1 MVDMKAP
8 WMRIA
13 QTLKGEAEIPGAV
26 ANPKIVEMF
35 KIAGCPDTPEFR
47 SDETAWCAA
56 FVNSCLRL
64 SGYAGTNSA
73 LASSFSHFGVDLGRV
88 PQAGCV
94 TLFWPLAG
102 TSSGHVG
109 FFVGDDPDHIQVL
122 GGNQSDQVKIST
134 FPKTKWRSYRWP
146 SETAPVPE
154 EHSLPTILTLAPD
167 EAPDH
172 ARAPGITPTPG
183 PVIKPVPAN
192 NFARLQPIIDKW
204 EGGFTD
210 DPQDPGGATNMGITQ
225 ADLKRWRQRDVTKED
240 VRSLTHDEA
249 MQIFKAFYWDPL
261 RCDEMPIAAA
271 LVSYNAGVN
280 SGLGRGARWL
290 QQSLNKQGLNLDV
303 DGSVG
308 PLTLSA
314 CTQADMTRLVND
326 FAAAQEGFLR
336 SLPTFSHF
344 GTGWMNRMNDVKAR
358 ALAMAN
364 ESVVL
369 PKGPVP
375 TELPT
380 SALQSILEI
389 LKEKAMASTA
399 LPLQPPPSPGT
410 PSPADLT
417 TILQQ
422 VANVLQKINLAPN
435 ATPPAPGQQQQQQAA
450 QLQKIF
456 EFIASILNPGGQPQA
471 LGQVNGAFGDTLG
484 NLLNGKKT
492 AIGILGTLLTA
503 WLSNVP
509 QTAGG
514 TGLVSVLSM
523 IASSVPGLSGF
534 TMPLFLALS
543 AWGVLGKLEKWA
555 QGTAPPPQP
564 SK

>member
-1 MVDMKAP
+1 
-8 WMRIA
+8 
-13 QTLKGEAEIPGAV
+13 
-26 ANPKIVEMF
+26 
-35 KIAGCPDTPEFR
+35 
-47 SDETAWCAA
+47 
-56 FVNSCLRL
+56 
-64 SGYAGTNSA
+64 
-73 LASSFSHFGVDLGRV
+73 
-88 PQAGCV
+88 
-94 TLFWPLAG
+94 
-102 TSSGHVG
+102 
-109 FFVGDDPDHIQVL
+109 
-122 GGNQSDQVKIST
+122 
-134 FPKTKWRSYRWP
+134 
-146 SETAPVPE
+146 
-154 EHSLPTILTLAPD
+154 
-167 EAPDH
+167 
-172 ARAPGITPTPG
+172 
-183 PVIKPVPAN
+183 
-192 NFARLQPIIDKW
+192 
-204 EGGFTD
+204 
-210 DPQDPGGATNMGITQ
+210 
-225 ADLKRWRQRDVTKED
+225 
-240 VRSLTHDEA
+240 
-249 MQIFKAFYWDPL
+249 
-261 RCDEMPIAAA
+261 MPIAAA

-389 LKEKAMASTA
+389 LKEKAIASAA

-422 VANVLQKINLAPN
+422 VANVLQKINIAPN
-435 ATPPAPGQQQQQQAA
+435 ATPPAPGPQQQQQAA

-456 EFIASILNPGGQPQA
+456 GFIASILNPGGQSQV

-564 SK
+564 SR

>member
-1 MVDMKAP
+1 
-8 WMRIA
+8 
-13 QTLKGEAEIPGAV
+13 
-26 ANPKIVEMF
+26 
-35 KIAGCPDTPEFR
+35 
-47 SDETAWCAA
+47 
-56 FVNSCLRL
+56 
-64 SGYAGTNSA
+64 
-73 LASSFSHFGVDLGRV
+73 
-88 PQAGCV
+88 
-94 TLFWPLAG
+94 
-102 TSSGHVG
+102 
-109 FFVGDDPDHIQVL
+109 
-122 GGNQSDQVKIST
+122 
-134 FPKTKWRSYRWP
+134 
-146 SETAPVPE
+146 
-154 EHSLPTILTLAPD
+154 
-167 EAPDH
+167 
-172 ARAPGITPTPG
+172 
-183 PVIKPVPAN
+183 VIKPIPAD
-192 NFARLQPIIDKW
+192 NFARIQPIIDKW

-225 ADLKRWRQRDVTKED
+225 ADLKRWRQRDVTKDD

-249 MQIFKAFYWDPL
+249 MRIFKAFYWDPL
-261 RCDEMPIAAA
+261 RCDEMPVAAA
-271 LVSYNAGVN
+271 LMSYNAGVN
-280 SGLGRGARWL
+280 SGLGRSARWL

-314 CTQADMTRLVND
+314 CTQADVTRLVND
-326 FAAAQEGFLR
+326 FAAAQEGFLG

-364 ESVVL
+364 EPVVL

-375 TELPT
+375 TALPT

-399 LPLQPPPSPGT
+399 PSLAPPPSPGP

-417 TILQQ
+417 PVLQQ
-422 VANVLQKINLAPN
+422 VANVLQKINLAPS
-435 ATPPAPGQQQQQQAA
+435 ATAVVPGQQQQQQAA

-456 EFIASILNPGGQPQA
+456 DFIASVLNPAGQPQV
-471 LGQVNGAFGDTLG
+471 LGQVNGALGDTIG

-503 WLSNVP
+503 WLSKVP
-509 QTAGG
+509 LTASG